1 MVHNEDAKTTASAA
15 DKARWVRFMFVSV
28 SRQPLRRLRE
38 HARKYATR
46 IITYGDGDGGRIAGE
61 SGENIE
67 NEAKVGLG
75 DGADDSFGRKAS
87 LQPRPPASF
96 GRAAP
101 EYAPSPEKTACY
113 LPARTSSS
121 AISRSLNFC
130 TFMDGVIGKSSTK
143 NTRLG
148 TL

>member
-67 NEAKVGLG
+67 NEAKVDWEMELTT
-75 DGADDSFGRKAS
+75 R
-87 LQPRPPASF
+87 L
-96 GRAAP
+96 AAKRVFS
-101 EYAPSPEKTACY
+101 PSPCLIREGRTGIRA
-113 LPARTSSS
+113 LP
-121 AISRSLNFC
+121 
-130 TFMDGVIGKSSTK
+130 
-143 NTRLG
+143 
-148 TL
+148 